1 MLKYAYMTSD
11 TLMLEINGVALF
23 LNSFYLLFYVAYTNP
38 SDLYVEVLKPLGTGA
53 ILIAI
58 MICYTLYEDPELVQ
72 WRFAFAIAVF
82 MLILVGWPLLDLVR
96 LIKSAVFCFNKFNSA
111 KNSS

>member
-1 MLKYAYMTSD
+1 MLKYAYMTKD

-23 LNSFYLLFYVAYTNP
+23 LNCVYLMFYVAYTNP
-38 SDLYVEVLKPLGTGA
+38 TDLYDEVLKPLGTGV

-96 LIKSAVFCFNKFNSA
+96 LKITVYLIFFKYI
-111 KNSS
+111 